1 MSRSYNVVQRS
12 IHMVRN
18 WHKLLRANTRS
29 VGFRFKTNYTKT
41 IINPIIGKETD
52 KSCTVASDVDLFH
65 RSVSREFNYQW

>member
-18 WHKLLRANTRS
+18 WHKLLRANAHS
-29 VGFRFKTNYTKT
+29 VGFRFETDYTKT

-52 KSCTVASDVDLFH
+52 KSCTVTSDNGLF
-65 RSVSREFNYQW
+65 R